1 MVCMNSYLIFVKV
14 VLDDLKVQTTSL
26 FECQYSDSQNCCMNS
41 DTSFE
46 INTFVKR
53 YVFQA

>member
-14 VLDDLKVQTTSL
+14 VLDDLKVQTISP
-26 FECQYSDSQNCCMNS
+26 FECQYSASQNCCMNS
-41 DTSFE
+41 DTCFE
-46 INTFVKR
+46 INTSVKR